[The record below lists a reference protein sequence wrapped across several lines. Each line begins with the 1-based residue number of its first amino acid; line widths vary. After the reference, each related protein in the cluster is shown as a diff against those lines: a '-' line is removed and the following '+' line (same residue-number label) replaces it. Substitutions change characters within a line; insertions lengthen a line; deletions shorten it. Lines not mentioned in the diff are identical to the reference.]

1 MAVVPDNTNDAPDVG
16 HSAPELTEEMAEEW
30 LAKMGLLSLVEN
42 GDEFAECQKQ
52 LKKMKGRGRVC
63 KQYDIGDNIEV
74 FTMTRVLD
82 NVETHRRHNVDAT
95 IMLFGADGAD
105 ARYVLQVK
113 YGIPGIPDFLAI
125 THASCCTVVVGCS
138 VHECKDLKGLV
149 FTMPIELADG
159 VQFIVEISWTLSQDA
174 YRRFLKVTGT
184 WLANYKPA
192 ASAMKEKKA
201 LKLMH
206 GPKTKCKDV

>member
-1 MAVVPDNTNDAPDVG
+1 M
-16 HSAPELTEEMAEEW
+16 SATALRTPPADFFTALELTEEMAEQW

-63 KQYDIGDNIEV
+63 KQYDIGNNIDV

-95 IMLFGADGAD
+95 IMLFGPDRPD

-125 THASCCTVVVGCS
+125 THASCCTVVAGCS
-138 VHECKDLKGLV
+138 VPECKNLKGMI
-149 FTMPIELADG
+149 FTMQVELADG
-159 VQFIVEISWTLSQDA
+159 VQFNVEISWTLSQDA

-184 WLANYKPA
+184 APRVYGQA
-192 ASAMKEKKA
+192 AGS
-201 LKLMH
+201 
-206 GPKTKCKDV
+206 

>member
-1 MAVVPDNTNDAPDVG
+1 MILRM
-16 HSAPELTEEMAEEW
+16 SATALRTPPADFFTALELTEEMAEQW

-63 KQYDIGDNIEV
+63 KQYDIGNNIDV

-95 IMLFGADGAD
+95 IMLFGPDRPD

-113 YGIPGIPDFLAI
+113 YAIPGIPDFLAI
-125 THASCCTVVVGCS
+125 THALCFLPTTTSSSTTTHPVDNLLDVRGDAGGRKVS
-138 VHECKDLKGLV
+138 SKAFEDAA
-149 FTMPIELADG
+149 FLAD
-159 VQFIVEISWTLSQDA
+159 
-174 YRRFLKVTGT
+174 
-184 WLANYKPA
+184 
-192 ASAMKEKKA
+192 
-201 LKLMH
+201 
-206 GPKTKCKDV
+206 